1 MFCFSDSGEVL
12 TQMSAGDFFG
22 EIGILNLD
30 GGVNRCAV
38 QDIHDCI
45 AGTVYNESALHSQ
58 TSTYV
63 LHIDIYTH
71 IPYIIILC
79 IKRTSIIDVPG
90 KQIR

>member
-1 MFCFSDSGEVL
+1 
-12 TQMSAGDFFG
+12 MSAGDFFG

-58 TSTYV
+58 AST
-63 LHIDIYTH
+63 
-71 IPYIIILC
+71 
-79 IKRTSIIDVPG
+79 
-90 KQIR
+90 